1 MDINTKVELNNG
13 IKIQL
18 LGLGT
23 YQTKIGK
30 ETEQAVLAALEIGYR
45 HIDTAAYYRNEK
57 DVGNAVKKSE
67 LLREEIFITTKLRN
81 EDHSNPAKALETSL
95 KNLGMD
101 YVDLYLIHWP
111 VEKLRKETWKQMV
124 KLYDAGKCK
133 AIGVSNYTISHL
145 RELISETNTLP
156 VVNQVEFSPYLYQK
170 ELLDYCVEEDVQVEA
185 YSPLTRGEKLS
196 DPKLVEIA
204 KKYGKTTAQ
213 ILIRWSLQ
221 HDLVVLPKSKTSER
235 IKENADVFNFEISPE
250 DMEKMNNFNENFR
263 TCWDPTSVP

>member
-13 IKIQL
+13 VEIPV
-18 LGLGT
+18 LGLGV
-23 YQTKIGK
+23 YQSPPGK
-30 ETEQAVLAALEIGYR
+30 QTEQAVLDALENGYR

-57 DVGNAVKKSE
+57 DVGNAVKKSG
-67 LLREEIFITTKLRN
+67 LAREEIFVTTKLRN
-81 EDHSNPAKALETSL
+81 EDHANVEKALETSL

-111 VEKLRKETWKQMV
+111 VEKLRNKTWKQMV

-133 AIGVSNYTISHL
+133 SIGVSNYTVSHL

-156 VVNQVEFSPYLYQK
+156 AVNQVEFSPYLYQK
-170 ELLDYCVEEDVQVEA
+170 ELLDYCIEKEMQVEA

-204 KKYGKTTAQ
+204 KKYNKPPAQ
-213 ILIRWSLQ
+213 VLIRWSLQ
-221 HDLVVLPKSKTSER
+221 HDLVVLPKSITKER
-235 IKENADVFNFEISPE
+235 IKQNSDVFNFLISQE
-250 DMEKMNNFNENFR
+250 DMEKLNNFNENFR
-263 TCWDPTSVP
+263 TCWDPTKVP

>member
-13 IKIQL
+13 IKIPQ
-18 LGLGT
+18 LGLGV
-23 YQTKIGK
+23 YKSPPGK
-30 ETEQAVLAALEIGYR
+30 ETEQAVLEALEAGYR

-57 DVGNAVKKSE
+57 DVGNAVKKSGVP
-67 LLREEIFITTKLRN
+67 REDIFITTKLRN
-81 EDHSNPAKALETSL
+81 EDHGDVEKALETSL

-101 YVDLYLIHWP
+101 YVDLYLVHWP
-111 VEKLRKETWKQMV
+111 VEKLRGKTWKQMI

-156 VVNQVEFSPYLYQK
+156 AVNQVEFHPYLYQK
-170 ELLDYCVEEDVQVEA
+170 ELLDYCIEEDVQVEA
-185 YSPLTRGEKLS
+185 YSPLTRGEKLA

-204 KKYGKTTAQ
+204 KKYNKTPAQ

-221 HDLVVLPKSKTSER
+221 HDLVVLPKSITKER
-235 IKENADVFNFEISPE
+235 IKQNSDVFNFSISSE
-250 DMEKMNNFNENFR
+250 DMEKLNNFNENLH